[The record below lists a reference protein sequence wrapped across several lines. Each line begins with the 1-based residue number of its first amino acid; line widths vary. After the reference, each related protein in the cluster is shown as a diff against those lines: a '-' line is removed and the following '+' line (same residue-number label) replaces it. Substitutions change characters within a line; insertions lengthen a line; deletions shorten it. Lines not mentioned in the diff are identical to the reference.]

1 MRVFYFPM
9 VYNQNKELLSGVKLM
24 NLAEKL
30 LKDFE
35 TLPEDKKIEVID
47 FVNFLKNR
55 NQEKLE
61 NMMDLVIAENIVA
74 LKELSK

>member
-1 MRVFYFPM
+1 
-9 VYNQNKELLSGVKLM
+9 M

-47 FVNFLKNR
+47 FVDFLKNR

-61 NMMDLVIAENIVA
+61 NIVA

>member
-1 MRVFYFPM
+1 
-9 VYNQNKELLSGVKLM
+9 M

-47 FVNFLKNR
+47 FVDFLKNR

-61 NMMDLVIAENIVA
+61 NMMDLIISENIVA

>member
-1 MRVFYFPM
+1 
-9 VYNQNKELLSGVKLM
+9 M
-24 NLAEKL
+24 NIAEKL

-47 FVNFLKNR
+47 FVDFLKNR

-61 NMMDLVIAENIVA
+61 NMMDLIITENIVA